1 MAILV
6 SQYQNNVTP
15 LDALLSH
22 FYSSSKSV
30 QKAFAKII
38 LESRAEDKKK
48 SLTPQQKYVK
58 ESLTR
63 AFDEVRNA
71 KARGESLMSADDFLE
86 ELRKEN
92 E

>member
-1 MAILV
+1 MAISV

-38 LESRAEDKKK
+38 MEARAEDKKK
-48 SLTPQQKYVK
+48 TLTPQQKYVK

-71 KARGESLMSADDFLE
+71 NEKGEVLMSAEDFLE
-86 ELRKEN
+86 ELCKEN
-92 E
+92 A